1 MNHILDYLA
10 DMSGPIQALCG
21 FIAGALTLGLLT
33 AFRCLRD
40 LSQRRQTIRQQGD
53 QRAHIVRVMYHAVKA
68 ANEATNAREARDR
81 ASQHL
86 N

>member
-1 MNHILDYLA
+1 MNLLLDYLA
-10 DMSGPIQALCG
+10 DMSGPIQLLMG
-21 FIAGALTLGLLT
+21 FIIGSLTALSLR